1 MPDPTLGR
9 STVKGQKVHSSS
21 MEQRPVE
28 LSSIAGHCRAMKR
41 MIQSALLAAEMHPD
55 RVGERITA
63 MRNCL
68 GLSKAAFADAI
79 GLDRSS
85 MSKVEAGNKGLDV
98 VVAARIADLYG
109 FGMDYTYRGV
119 MTDAPEKYRLRLMS
133 EIHSARAER
142 VYTKPEPQP

>member
-1 MPDPTLGR
+1 
-9 STVKGQKVHSSS
+9 
-21 MEQRPVE
+21 
-28 LSSIAGHCRAMKR
+28 MKR
-41 MIQSALLAAEMHPD
+41 MIQSAMLAAEMHPD

-68 GLSKAAFADAI
+68 EMSKAAFADAI

-119 MTDAPEKYRLRLMS
+119 LTDAPEKYRLRIMS

-142 VYTKPEPQP
+142 VFTKTEPQT

>member
-1 MPDPTLGR
+1 
-9 STVKGQKVHSSS
+9 
-21 MEQRPVE
+21 
-28 LSSIAGHCRAMKR
+28 MKR

-119 MTDAPEKYRLRLMS
+119 MTDAPEQYRLRLMS
-133 EIHSARAER
+133 EIHAARAER
-142 VYTKPEPQP
+142 VYNTPKSQP